1 MHTCPALLADFAALK
16 MPFPED
22 FVLMFDVQ
30 LDYFLRCVTPSLVA
44 DLRSF
49 HRFFEEYGAPNLA
62 AKVHYLVVL
71 KLTSFKILEADEA
84 RAREKAR
91 TRSAKSEQ
99 EIPSSSGE
107 LFRGDLTDDALD
119 RLYQVYCNM
128 DLLTKW
134 RANPFYAKRTIGR
147 MRHING
153 QLPEKYGGSSTAVYE
168 NADGALLKALV
179 NGFLPGMIL
188 YSFPRNTT
196 APFSLTSVSMTLT
209 IRCWAKASFSTM

>member
-1 MHTCPALLADFAALK
+1 
-16 MPFPED
+16 
-22 FVLMFDVQ
+22 
-30 LDYFLRCVTPSLVA
+30 
-44 DLRSF
+44 
-49 HRFFEEYGAPNLA
+49 
-62 AKVHYLVVL
+62 
-71 KLTSFKILEADEA
+71 
-84 RAREKAR
+84 
-91 TRSAKSEQ
+91 
-99 EIPSSSGE
+99 
-107 LFRGDLTDDALD
+107 
-119 RLYQVYCNM
+119 
-128 DLLTKW
+128 
-134 RANPFYAKRTIGR
+134 

>member
-1 MHTCPALLADFAALK
+1 MTLLWFDIIATLIYAASMVCLLHEFRALTPEARHERQTVPMLLAVTAL
-16 MPFPED
+16 
-22 FVLMFDVQ
+22 
-30 LDYFLRCVTPSLVA
+30 Y
-44 DLRSF
+44 
-49 HRFFEEYGAPNLA
+49 
-62 AKVHYLVVL
+62 VV
-71 KLTSFKILEADEA
+71 
-84 RAREKAR
+84 
-91 TRSAKSEQ
+91 
-99 EIPSSSGE
+99 
-107 LFRGDLTDDALD
+107 
-119 RLYQVYCNM
+119 V
-128 DLLTKW
+128 
-134 RANPFYAKRTIGR
+134 GR

>member
-1 MHTCPALLADFAALK
+1 MKCKCHINQRKVSGERTNGKQGKCSHTCYFCIPAGCKNACWGASPNPALWDK
-16 MPFPED
+16 
-22 FVLMFDVQ
+22 
-30 LDYFLRCVTPSLVA
+30 
-44 DLRSF
+44 
-49 HRFFEEYGAPNLA
+49 
-62 AKVHYLVVL
+62 
-71 KLTSFKILEADEA
+71 
-84 RAREKAR
+84 
-91 TRSAKSEQ
+91 
-99 EIPSSSGE
+99 
-107 LFRGDLTDDALD
+107 
-119 RLYQVYCNM
+119 M